1 MLSSGLSRDN
11 GYNYYK
17 FYNNYN
23 FYMSTNTGTKMLESA
38 LEIITKTAKDM
49 RLSESKTERLLQPDA
64 IHELHFSVK
73 MDDGKDRLF
82 TAFRIQHNNALGPYK
97 GGIRF
102 HPNVNRDE
110 VRALATLMTIKCAV
124 AGLPYGGG
132 KGGVIIDPKSVSE
145 AELERIS
152 KAYARAISSFIG
164 PELDVPAPDVNTN
177 PKIMKWMVEEYIKQV
192 KKFKVKR

>member
-1 MLSSGLSRDN
+1 
-11 GYNYYK
+11 
-17 FYNNYN
+17 
-23 FYMSTNTGTKMLESA
+23 MSTNTGTKMLESA

-124 AGLPYGGG
+124 AGLPYGGW
-132 KGGVIIDPKSVSE
+132 KGGVIIDPKKCIGGRVGTDFKSIRPCNFFIHRP
-145 AELERIS
+145 RIGRTS
-152 KAYARAISSFIG
+152 
-164 PELDVPAPDVNTN
+164 PDVNTN

-192 KKFKVKR
+192 KSSKLKR